1 MQHILT
7 DQEINNLAYE
17 VNKKEILELLV
28 AEKGN
33 AGKIM
38 IETVDI
44 KEPQELHY
52 TKEMIELLFEKLET
66 DYYNRYN
73 FYDLQ

>member
-1 MQHILT
+1 MQHTLT

-17 VNKKEILELLV
+17 VNKKEILELLI

-38 IETVDI
+38 IETIEI
-44 KEPQELHY
+44 KEPSDLVY
-52 TKEMIELLFEKLET
+52 TKEIIILLFEKLET
-66 DYYNRYN
+66 NYYNRYS
-73 FYDLQ
+73 FYDL

>member
-1 MQHILT
+1 
-7 DQEINNLAYE
+7 LAAE

-38 IETVDI
+38 IETIEI
-44 KEPQELHY
+44 KEPSELLY
-52 TKEMIELLFEKLET
+52 TREMIELLLEKLET
-66 DYYNRYN
+66 DYYNRYS
-73 FYDLQ
+73 FYDLQQ

>member
-1 MQHILT
+1 MQHTLT

-17 VNKKEILELLV
+17 VNKKEILELLI

-38 IETVDI
+38 IETIEI
-44 KEPQELHY
+44 KEPSDLVY
-52 TKEMIELLFEKLET
+52 TKEMIVLLFEKLET
-66 DYYNRYN
+66 DYYNRYS
-73 FYDLQ
+73 FYDL